1 MTRSFDHVV
10 IGGGV
15 MGASILFQ
23 LAKRGAGSA
32 LLLEQSTLG
41 FGSTGRSSG
50 VIRMHYSTEVHTRLS
65 WESLNIWRNWSEHV
79 GEGDAGWTH
88 TGFMIFSDEAYRPT
102 LEVNIAMQQSC
113 GVNVSMITREEALEI
128 APAFAIGEDE
138 AVAYEPE
145 SGYGDPSGAALG
157 WVTAAR
163 GLGAQ
168 VELET
173 PVQTVEIEKGRVQA
187 VIIDGERIQCGT
199 AIIATGPWTSKF
211 LATINV
217 SLPLK
222 ATRHEVFLLKRDLN
236 TIPFHPGGADMANLT
251 YFRPEAADLTLVG
264 NGNVVHDA
272 DPDNYDSGASM
283 AYLYDV
289 WSRLAARM
297 PQIEAAEYTHGY
309 AGLYT
314 ETPDSHPIIDSIDGI
329 EGLYICTGFSGHGY
343 KLSPAVGQVMAE
355 LILDGEANSIDISAL
370 RMSRFREGDLNN
382 PQTRFR
388 VMA

>member
-1 MTRSFDHVV
+1 
-10 IGGGV
+10 

-23 LAKRGAGSA
+23 LAKRGAGSG
-32 LLLEQSTLG
+32 LLLEQGTLG

-50 VIRMHYSTEVHTRLS
+50 VIRMHYSTEVNTRLS
-65 WESLNIWRNWSEHV
+65 WESLNVWRNWSEHV

-88 TGFMIFSDEAYRPT
+88 TGFMIFSDQDYGPT
-102 LEVNIAMQQSC
+102 LEANIAMQKSC
-113 GVNVSMITREEALEI
+113 GVNVDLISREEALEI

-138 AVAYEPE
+138 VIAYEPE

-173 PVQTVEIEKGRVQA
+173 PVETVEIVNGRVAA
-187 VIIDGERIQCGT
+187 VIIDGERIACET
-199 AIIATGPWTSKF
+199 AIIATGPWSSKF
-211 LATINV
+211 LATIDV

-222 ATRHEVFLLKRDLN
+222 ATRHEVFLLKRNLEV
-236 TIPFHPGGADMANLT
+236 IPFHPGGADMANLT

-272 DPDNYDSGASM
+272 DPDNYESGASM
-283 AYLYDV
+283 DYLYDV

-297 PQIEAAEYTHGY
+297 PQIEDAEYTHGY

-314 ETPDSHPIIDSIDGI
+314 ETPDSHPIIDAVSGI

-355 LILDGEANSIDISAL
+355 LIMDGRASLLDIGPL
-370 RMSRFREGDLNN
+370 RMNRFSEGDLNN
-382 PQTRFR
+382 PQTTFR
-388 VMA
+388 VMV